1 VVNRLPPV
9 PASPRRVVANLRV
22 LKAGAPE
29 SQLPPMAASQRAS
42 WDSLFPRTFLVSIL
56 VIAPFLGLAV
66 FLNTGIWLSLIILI
80 VLAPALAL
88 STWWITRPVSALVR
102 AAEAYRSGDPSARA
116 IPAGGADTRLLA
128 TTLNR
133 LFDRVDTDVPG
144 HRVRPRETSPR
155 ISASAQRVADAIAE
169 QSAAGLRAR
178 AGLDLLER
186 SSSSLADTIASVV
199 VQAAQLRT
207 NIQRAQTDLQAST
220 DRTQA
225 NATRVNEIQDV
236 LGILNDIADQTALLA
251 LNAAIEAARAGESG
265 RSFAVVAD
273 EVRRLAERSK
283 AAASEIAILA
293 DGAQTTSGEAVVAI
307 ARRGQQLD
315 QWMGLTQAMTDL
327 TAQVEPAMKEHRA
340 STENLEVAVQVVSQ
354 KSREMA
360 AAAEELAAAARVT
373 GRSE

>member
-1 VVNRLPPV
+1 M
-9 PASPRRVVANLRV
+9 ANLRV

-29 SQLPPMAASQRAS
+29 PRPPQIVVSQRAS
-42 WDSLFPRTFLVSIL
+42 WDGLFLRTFLVSIL
-56 VIAPFLGLAV
+56 VIAPFFGLEV
-66 FLNTGIWLSLIILI
+66 LLNTGIWLSLGILI
-80 VLAPALAL
+80 VLAAVLAL
-88 STWWITRPVSALVR
+88 STWWMTRPISALVR
-102 AAEAYRSGDPSARA
+102 VAEAFESGDPTARA
-116 IPAGGADTRLLA
+116 IPTGGADTRLLA
-128 TTLNR
+128 TTLNH
-133 LFDRVDTDVPG
+133 LFDRVDGDLPLK
-144 HRVRPRETSPR
+144 RLDETEARAR
-155 ISASAQRVADAIAE
+155 ISASAERVAVAIAE

-186 SSSSLADTIASVV
+186 SSSSVADTVASVV
-199 VQAAQLRT
+199 LQAAQLRT
-207 NIQRAQTDLQAST
+207 NIQRAQTDLQGST

-265 RSFAVVAD
+265 RGFAVVAD

-293 DGAQTTSGEAVVAI
+293 HGAQTTSGEAVVAI

-327 TAQVEPAMKEHRA
+327 TAQVAPAMKEHRA
-340 STENLEVAVQVVSQ
+340 STENLESAVQVVSQ

-360 AAAEELAAAARVT
+360 AAAEELAAAARVAEE
-373 GRSE
+373 RE